1 MVRMTV
7 VARVRPEKRNEL
19 LDAMRSL
26 RRDRLL
32 ERGICASRVYECKE
46 DTTHLV
52 LIDEWEKE
60 ENLRSYIHK
69 EGFRVLLGALRTLCA
84 EADVKCDAIKKRGDG
99 LRLYGFD
106 ALTEK
111 EQPN

>member
-1 MVRMTV
+1 MVRVTV

-26 RRDRLL
+26 QRDKLL
-32 ERGICASRVYECKE
+32 ERGICGSRVYECKE

-52 LIDEWEKE
+52 LIDEWETE
-60 ENLRSYIHK
+60 ENLRSYTHK

-84 EADVKCDAIKKRGDG
+84 EAEVTYDAIGTGGDG
-99 LRLYGFD
+99 LRFYGFD

-111 EQPN
+111 RQPN

>member
-1 MVRMTV
+1 MTV

-60 ENLRSYIHK
+60 ENLRSYTHK

>member
-7 VARVRPEKRNEL
+7 VARVRPEKRGEL

-26 RRDRLL
+26 QRDRLL

-60 ENLRSYIHK
+60 ENLRSYTDK

-84 EADVKCDAIKKRGDG
+84 EADVKYDAINDRGDG

-106 ALTEK
+106 GFTDNK
-111 EQPN
+111 QTN